1 MRPPA
6 NDARKSHS
14 SPFPPLLPGAF
25 VHSLCTIDIRLAI
38 VQATEHLKVLFPN
51 QIKLTAPASQPQL
64 GRWRRQMEEDGAQSR
79 ATSNRHTIHAVVER

>member
-1 MRPPA
+1 MPGDPTHPP
-6 NDARKSHS
+6 
-14 SPFPPLLPGAF
+14 PTPLPGAL
-25 VHSLCTIDIRLAI
+25 VHSLGIVDVDLAL